1 MIANLN
7 LDDCNFLLR
16 EVLILLLNSQGDCG
30 QFEISMWMKEHHIKN
45 KITMILKFWNG
56 TVLSYKMYDYLYKKN
71 LLLGKSYKKKPKN
84 SHFWTLVFK

>member
-45 KITMILKFWNG
+45 ENHHDSKILKWYSFE
-56 TVLSYKMYDYLYKKN
+56 L
-71 LLLGKSYKKKPKN
+71 
-84 SHFWTLVFK
+84 

>member
-1 MIANLN
+1 MIGNLN

-16 EVLILLLNSQGDCG
+16 GVLILLLNSQGDCG
-30 QFEISMWMKEHHIKN
+30 QFEISMWMKEN
-45 KITMILKFWNG
+45 KITILKFWNG

-71 LLLGKSYKKKPKN
+71 LLLGKTYKKNPKN

>member
-45 KITMILKFWNG
+45 KNHHSKILKWYSFE
-56 TVLSYKMYDYLYKKN
+56 L
-71 LLLGKSYKKKPKN
+71 
-84 SHFWTLVFK
+84 

>member
-16 EVLILLLNSQGDCG
+16 EVLILLLNFQGDCG

-45 KITMILKFWNG
+45 KITMILKF
-56 TVLSYKMYDYLYKKN
+56 
-71 LLLGKSYKKKPKN
+71 
-84 SHFWTLVFK
+84 